1 MATEKRM
8 TDTNALKA
16 IFDKRYDD
24 AYMQSHTR
32 PNIAWWEGYSAGVNW
47 GRNTI
52 TDVPT
57 VDAVEVVHGRWGIYR
72 ENEISKTVYCSH
84 CWKEFYIRKKGE
96 LQLDMMPYCP
106 NCGAEMKKEVHK

>member
-1 MATEKRM
+1 MAAEKRLI
-8 TDTNALKA
+8 DANAYVDELKWVQSQVSSSSAIEIQEYIDRTN
-16 IFDKRYDD
+16 R
-24 AYMQSHTR
+24 Q
-32 PNIAWWEGYSAGVNW
+32 
-47 GRNTI
+47 
-52 TDVPT
+52 PT

-106 NCGAEMKKEVHK
+106 NCGAKMDGGVDCGL